1 MADSKNL
8 RIRFSPEVTSS
19 PSLTGLA
26 LNDTDNA
33 VWAVF
38 QTETAD
44 PITHIGIRHTS
55 TTGTSPT
62 YKASIQGVGTT
73 GNPDG
78 TIKGG
83 GSPASKTFS
92 PSSLGWGA
100 ATFQWIALD
109 NPYTPTRGE
118 EIAIYVTYDSGT
130 VGAGNTSS
138 FLYTSNMPSSGKPYA
153 GDFQTANTKR
163 DGFPSLCYRTASGR
177 YGLPIQAVSSVT
189 FLVGSATNEYG
200 LRFTLPTDYGSTYKI
215 SGIRLTAGLGPSGTY
230 TVRLY
235 DGGGASDTTALQSL
249 TAADGDFSQSGN
261 RPQTFMF
268 ADSTLATLTCGN
280 AYRIALAAASGV
292 NNTTMYYADVS
303 ENNDFLAWPLGIDCY
318 WTQRGGGNWTDN
330 TTRRPFGELILSDI
344 TAPTGGGG
352 SSALIL
358 PMQGITG
365 IGSF

>member
-8 RIRFSPEVTSS
+8 RIRFSPEITSN

-26 LNDTDNA
+26 LNDSDNA

-38 QTETAD
+38 QAETAD
-44 PITHIGIRHTS
+44 PITHIGLRHTS

-100 ATFQWIALD
+100 ATFQWLALD
-109 NPYTPTRGE
+109 NAYTPTRGE

-138 FLYTSNMPSSGKPYA
+138 ILYTSNMPSSGKPYA
-153 GDFQTANTKR
+153 GDFQTTNTKR
-163 DGFPSLCYRTASGR
+163 DGFPSLAYRTASGR
-177 YGLPIQAVSSVT
+177 YGLPLQAVSSVT

-200 LRFTLPTDYGSTYKI
+200 VKFTLPTDYGSTYKI
-215 SGIRLTAGLGPSGTY
+215 AGVRFTSALGASGTY
-230 TVRLY
+230 SVKLY

-249 TAADGDFSQSGN
+249 TGADGDVTQAGN

-268 ADSTLATLTCGN
+268 TDSTLATLTCGN
-280 AYRIALAAASGV
+280 TYRIAIAAVSGA
-292 NNTTMYYADVS
+292 NNITMYYADVS

-318 WTQRGGGNWTDN
+318 WTQRGGGNWTDV

-344 TAPTGGGG
+344 TAPTGGSSNTGIILGG
-352 SSALIL
+352 L
-358 PMQGITG
+358 GVTG
-365 IGSF
+365 IGAF